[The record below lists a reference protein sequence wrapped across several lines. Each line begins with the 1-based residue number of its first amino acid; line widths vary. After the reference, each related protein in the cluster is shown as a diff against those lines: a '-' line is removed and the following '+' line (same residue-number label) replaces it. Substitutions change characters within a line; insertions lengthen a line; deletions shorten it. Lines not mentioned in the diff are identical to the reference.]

1 MNCFNCG
8 NDADMEVFMMV
19 NGKMKKI
26 SICMECY
33 QEQLQSMMG
42 AFSGEDGNFD
52 PEEVQRK
59 MFEFFQNNKDEFEKF
74 IGDAIN
80 DENFDMNSLN
90 ADDFN
95 ISDMNFENSGF
106 NLSKDDMNDIFDKFN
121 AGRDTSKFDSK
132 EDYDFGFNYNKQ
144 EPKAYD
150 TGNNYSKN
158 QETKERLAN
167 QREMRL
173 LKKAVEKKKQ
183 EMNQYV
189 ENEDYLAAAT
199 SRDEMREINKKI
211 MIIKQIEKEG
221 ETK

>member
-33 QEQLQSMMG
+33 QEQLQNMMG
-42 AFSGEDGNFD
+42 ALTGENGEFD
-52 PEEVQRK
+52 PEDVQRK
-59 MFEFFQNNKDEFEKF
+59 MFEFFQNNKDQFEKF
-74 IGDAIN
+74 IGEAIN

-90 ADDFN
+90 SEDFS

-106 NLSKDDMNDIFDKFN
+106 NLSKDDLNDIFEKWNKTGDNLNFN
-121 AGRDTSKFDSK
+121 IGP
-132 EDYDFGFNYNKQ
+132 DYEVGFNFDRDNQNPYNI
-144 EPKAYD
+144 ES
-150 TGNNYSKN
+150 NYSRN
-158 QETKERLAN
+158 QVTKERLAN

-173 LKKAVEKKKQ
+173 LKKAVEKKRQ

-189 ENEDYLAAAT
+189 EKEDYLAAAT

-221 ETK
+221 ETQ

>member
-1 MNCFNCG
+1 MKCFNCG

-42 AFSGEDGNFD
+42 ALAGEDGEFD

-74 IGDAIN
+74 IGEAIN
-80 DENFDMNSLN
+80 DENFDMNNLN
-90 ADDFN
+90 SEDFD

-106 NLSKDDMNDIFDKFN
+106 NLTKDDLNDIFGKFN
-121 AGRDTSKFDSK
+121 NAGNNMEYHTKP
-132 EDYDFGFNYNKQ
+132 DYDFVFNFDRDRKDSFDG
-144 EPKAYD
+144 E
-150 TGNNYSKN
+150 NNYSRN
-158 QETKERLAN
+158 QETKERLAK

-173 LKKAVEKKKQ
+173 LKKAVEKKRE
-183 EMNQYV
+183 EMNRFV
-189 ENEDYLAAAT
+189 EKEDYLAAAT

-221 ETK
+221 ETQ